1 MLFGIIGLTRRLPRT
16 PPEFN
21 LTLRMNNL
29 DPTHVR
35 SHVVTTAIET
45 LYRFVSAGGSMRTWV
60 VWKRRPRDIYVRCP
74 LVGKNAV
81 STK

>member
-1 MLFGIIGLTRRLPRT
+1 MLFGIIAVTRRFPRAS
-16 PPEFN
+16 PESN

-35 SHVVTTAIET
+35 SHVVTTAIKA
-45 LYRFVSAGGSMRTWV
+45 LSRFVSAGYSRQTWL
-60 VWKRRPRDIYVRCP
+60 VWARRRRDICDLGP
-74 LVGKNAV
+74 LVGENVV